1 METKENHQ
9 HIIGYNTYV
18 FVWLA
23 LLALTAITVT
33 VAGINLGGAAIL
45 IAMLIAMVKA
55 GFVLYIFMHIKFDDI
70 IFRVFV
76 GITTL
81 TFIAVFIFT
90 FFDYWLR

>member
-9 HIIGYNTYV
+9 HSIGYNTYV
-18 FVWLA
+18 FVWFA

-70 IFRVFV
+70 IFRVFI
-76 GITTL
+76 GITAI
-81 TFIAVFIFT
+81 TFVAVFIFT